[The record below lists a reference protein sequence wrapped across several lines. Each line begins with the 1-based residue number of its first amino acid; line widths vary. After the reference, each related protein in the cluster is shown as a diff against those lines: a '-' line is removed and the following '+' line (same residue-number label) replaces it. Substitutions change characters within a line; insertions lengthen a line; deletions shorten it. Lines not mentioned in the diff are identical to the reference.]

1 MFKKTNQ
8 SSTSISNT
16 TVPKDTSSIAKVLEK
31 LKGHNLN
38 NGSVKFNPGENGLVF
53 KYVMNLYLATLKR
66 DSISFLLNP
75 LFGSILN
82 IMDAKVKLKIVK

>member
-1 MFKKTNQ
+1 M
-8 SSTSISNT
+8 
-16 TVPKDTSSIAKVLEK
+16 AA
-31 LKGHNLN
+31 
-38 NGSVKFNPGENGLVF
+38 KFNPGENGLVF
-53 KYVMNLYLATLKR
+53 KYVMNLYLTTLKR